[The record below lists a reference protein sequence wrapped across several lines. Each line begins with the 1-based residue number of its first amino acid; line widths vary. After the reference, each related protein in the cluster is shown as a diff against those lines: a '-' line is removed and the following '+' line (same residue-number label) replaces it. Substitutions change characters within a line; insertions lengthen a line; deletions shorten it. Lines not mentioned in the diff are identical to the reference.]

1 LIDRAI
7 QGFIRIGGK
16 KELLWCFFF
25 SPFLL
30 VFSTCKSKASGQ
42 VTGFKYEDLGVVN
55 VSRLAPPLSRPTDHT
70 NTGLMIGLTGLGTKQ
85 GERPIRITDPKL
97 DEPKNFRSFKNKSG
111 LQFIIF
117 IKLD

>member
-1 LIDRAI
+1 
-7 QGFIRIGGK
+7 
-16 KELLWCFFF
+16 
-25 SPFLL
+25 
-30 VFSTCKSKASGQ
+30 
-42 VTGFKYEDLGVVN
+42 
-55 VSRLAPPLSRPTDHT
+55 
-70 NTGLMIGLTGLGTKQ
+70 MIGLTGLGTKQ